1 MALDVPGLKLAAN
14 LTAGMEVIV
23 ASVFHCIFIFTAL
36 PLISTSC
43 VHLSL
48 T

>member
-1 MALDVPGLKLAAN
+1 MPLDVPGLQLAAN
-14 LTAGMEVIV
+14 LTEEVIV
-23 ASVFHCIFIFTAL
+23 ASVFHCISIFTAL
-36 PLISTSC
+36 PLIPTSC